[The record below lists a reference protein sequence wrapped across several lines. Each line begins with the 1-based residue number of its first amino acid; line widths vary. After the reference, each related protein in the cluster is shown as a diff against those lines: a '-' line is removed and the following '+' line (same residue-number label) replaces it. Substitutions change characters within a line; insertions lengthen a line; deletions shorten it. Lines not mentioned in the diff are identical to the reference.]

1 MLTEHKK
8 VCLIISGAQYVR
20 FEEGSI
26 KLKNY
31 FIQIP
36 VPFEIYAHFECN
48 LQSVENY

>member
-1 MLTEHKK
+1 MLTEYKK
-8 VCLIISGAQYVR
+8 ICLSISGAQYVR

-31 FIQIP
+31 FKQIP
-36 VPFEIYAHFECN
+36 NPFEIYAYFECN